1 VSFNPALVRYDRAR
15 GARFY
20 DEILAR
26 IRALPTVEAAGLTRF
41 LPMGVTTGSIALVV
55 DGFQMPRD
63 QERLVVG
70 QTEVDPGYWNVMR
83 TPIVR
88 GRAFDEREV
97 ASNARVVIV
106 NETMARRYWPSQD
119 PIGRTIRVPDARGSA
134 SEVIG
139 IARDGKY
146 SALADEP
153 RPFVYRLFSRRA
165 VPMTMVVL
173 AKREASLATE
183 IRDAVRAVDPGVPMF
198 DLRTMEDFYR
208 SRPLLPSRV
217 VSRLVTAFG
226 VLGLL
231 VAAIGLYGTLAY
243 LCVQRTREIGIRM
256 ALGARSS
263 SVIWMVVR
271 QAAAML
277 VPGLGFGLGLA
288 SLLTPLIGSPAFDF
302 VVPHDPIVF
311 AAAALVI
318 VTAGLIASAVPALR
332 AVRTDATIAV
342 RAE

>member
-1 VSFNPALVRYDRAR
+1 MIRAAITAQHIDPGFRIDRVWLVSFNPALVRYDRAR

-20 DEILAR
+20 DEVLAR

-41 LPMGVTTGSIALVV
+41 LPMGGTTGSIALVV

-106 NETMARRYWPSQD
+106 NETMARRYWPNQD

-153 RPFVYRLFSRRA
+153 RPFVYRL
-165 VPMTMVVL
+165 L
-173 AKREASLATE
+173 
-183 IRDAVRAVDPGVPMF
+183 
-198 DLRTMEDFYR
+198 
-208 SRPLLPSRV
+208 
-217 VSRLVTAFG
+217 FG
-226 VLGLL
+226 GEH
-231 VAAIGLYGTLAY
+231 ADW
-243 LCVQRTREIGIRM
+243 E
-256 ALGARSS
+256 
-263 SVIWMVVR
+263 
-271 QAAAML
+271 
-277 VPGLGFGLGLA
+277 
-288 SLLTPLIGSPAFDF
+288 
-302 VVPHDPIVF
+302 
-311 AAAALVI
+311 
-318 VTAGLIASAVPALR
+318 
-332 AVRTDATIAV
+332 
-342 RAE
+342 